1 MMKMPVLFIGHG
13 SPINIVSNNS
23 YTQSLAMLG
32 RALPKPEAI
41 LVISAHWQTRNTY
54 ISCSRKPITI
64 YDFYGFPEELYQV
77 IYNCPGAPEKASLVQ
92 AVTNGKILSDYE
104 RGLDHAAWA
113 VLKHMYPDANI
124 PVMEMS
130 LDVMKSP
137 QGHYEMGKKLAP
149 LRNEG
154 ILILGSG
161 NMVHNLSKVNFEE
174 LYGDNYPWAVQCDSN
189 MAELIVKAD
198 HASLINYQQLPNAKL
213 AIPTNEHYLP
223 MLYALA
229 LQEEKDTLD
238 FTCTDMQN
246 SSISMRSFM
255 IDERK

>member
-13 SPINIVSNNS
+13 SPINIVSDNS
-23 YTQSLAMLG
+23 YTQSLTMLG
-32 RALPKPEAI
+32 RTLPEPQAV
-41 LVISAHWQTRNTY
+41 LVISAHWQTRSTY
-54 ISCSRKPITI
+54 ISCSKKPTTI

-77 IYNCPGAPEKASLVQ
+77 TYNCPGAPEKASLVQ
-92 AVTNGKILSDYE
+92 ALTNGKILGDYE
-104 RGLDHAAWA
+104 RGLDHAAWS

-137 QGHYEMGKKLAP
+137 QDHYEMGKKFTA

-161 NMVHNLSKVNFEE
+161 NMVHNLSKVNFAQ
-174 LYGDNYPWAVQCDSN
+174 LYGDEYPWAVQCDSN
-189 MAELIVKAD
+189 MAELIVKGD
-198 HASLINYQQLPNAKL
+198 HASLIDYQQLPNAKL

-229 LQEEKDTLD
+229 LQEENDTLE

-246 SSISMRSFM
+246 GSISMRSFI